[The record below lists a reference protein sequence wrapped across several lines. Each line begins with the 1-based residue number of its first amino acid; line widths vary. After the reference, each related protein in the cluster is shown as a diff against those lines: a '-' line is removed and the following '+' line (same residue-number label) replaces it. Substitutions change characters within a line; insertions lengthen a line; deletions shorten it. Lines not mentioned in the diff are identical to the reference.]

1 MLLKIIKL
9 LCKVITLPN
18 VSPPQFLASVTCLNE
33 AQLVLDAN
41 VDIIDLKNPAEGSL
55 GALPLATIQEIVK
68 LIDKRKLVSA
78 TIGDLVMDPLLIE
91 PAVQAI
97 SETGVDIVKVGFF
110 GSENHVA
117 CALSLKKQI
126 LNGTKVVAVLFADQ
140 HPNFDFMDNLK
151 AAGFYGAM
159 LDTAEKSS
167 GGLLNHLSL
176 EILSAF
182 TQKAKSLNLL
192 SGLAGSLTLN
202 DISMLN
208 ECYPDYL
215 GFRGAL
221 CDSLNRRSE
230 IAINQVLNIKD
241 TLLLSF

>member
-1 MLLKIIKL
+1 M
-9 LCKVITLPN
+9 PN

-41 VDIIDLKNPAEGSL
+41 VDIIDLKNPAEGAL

>member
-1 MLLKIIKL
+1 
-9 LCKVITLPN
+9 
-18 VSPPQFLASVTCLNE
+18 LASVTCLNE

-41 VDIIDLKNPAEGSL
+41 VDIIDLKNPAEGAL

>member
-1 MLLKIIKL
+1 
-9 LCKVITLPN
+9 
-18 VSPPQFLASVTCLNE
+18 LASVTCLNE

-41 VDIIDLKNPAEGSL
+41 VDIIDLKNPAEGAL

-97 SETGVDIVKVGFF
+97 SETGVDIVKIGFF

-117 CALSLKKQI
+117 CALALKKQI
-126 LNGTKVVAVLFADQ
+126 LNGTKIVAVFFADQ

>member
-1 MLLKIIKL
+1 M
-9 LCKVITLPN
+9 PN
-18 VSPPQFLASVTCLNE
+18 VSSPQFLASVTCLNE

-41 VDIIDLKNPAEGSL
+41 VDIIDLKNPAEGAL
-55 GALPLATIQEIVK
+55 GALPLKTIEEIVK

-110 GSENHVA
+110 GNENHVA
-117 CALSLKKQI
+117 CALSLKKHI
-126 LNGTKVVAVLFADQ
+126 LHGTKVVAVLFADQ
-140 HPNFDFMDNLK
+140 HPNFDFMDDLK

-159 LDTAEKSS
+159 LDTADKSS

-176 EILSAF
+176 DALSAF

-208 ECYPDYL
+208 KCYPDYL

-230 IAINQVLNIKD
+230 MAINQVLNIKD

>member
-1 MLLKIIKL
+1 
-9 LCKVITLPN
+9 
-18 VSPPQFLASVTCLNE
+18 LASVTCLNE

-41 VDIIDLKNPAEGSL
+41 VDIIDLKNPAEGAL
-55 GALPLATIQEIVK
+55 GALPLKTIQEIVT

>member
-41 VDIIDLKNPAEGSL
+41 VDIIDLKNPAEGAL
-55 GALPLATIQEIVK
+55 GALPLKTIQEIVT

-110 GSENHVA
+110 GNENHVA
-117 CALSLKKQI
+117 CALSLKKHI
-126 LNGTKVVAVLFADQ
+126 LHGAKVVAVLFADQ
-140 HPNFDFMDNLK
+140 HPNFDFMDDLK

-159 LDTAEKSS
+159 LDTADKSS

-176 EILSAF
+176 DALSAF

-208 ECYPDYL
+208 KCYPDYL

-230 IAINQVLNIKD
+230 MAINQVLNIKD

>member
-41 VDIIDLKNPAEGSL
+41 VDIIDLKNPAEGAL
-55 GALPLATIQEIVK
+55 GALPLKTIQEIVK

-159 LDTAEKSS
+159 LDTADKSS

-208 ECYPDYL
+208 KCYPDYL

-230 IAINQVLNIKD
+230 MAINQVLNIKD

>member
-1 MLLKIIKL
+1 
-9 LCKVITLPN
+9 

-41 VDIIDLKNPAEGSL
+41 VDIIDLKNPAEGAL
-55 GALPLATIQEIVK
+55 GALPLKTIQEIVT

>member
-41 VDIIDLKNPAEGSL
+41 VDIIDLKNPAEGAL

>member
-41 VDIIDLKNPAEGSL
+41 VDIIDLKNPAEGAL
-55 GALPLATIQEIVK
+55 GALPLKTIQEIVK

-159 LDTAEKSS
+159 LDTADKSS

-192 SGLAGSLTLN
+192 SGLAGSLTVN

-230 IAINQVLNIKD
+230 MAINQVLNIKD

>member
-1 MLLKIIKL
+1 M
-9 LCKVITLPN
+9 PN

-41 VDIIDLKNPAEGSL
+41 VDIIDLKNPAEGAL
-55 GALPLATIQEIVK
+55 GALPLKTIQEIVT
-68 LIDKRKLVSA
+68 LIEKRKLVSA

-110 GSENHVA
+110 GNENHIA
-117 CALSLKKQI
+117 CALSLKKHI
-126 LNGTKVVAVLFADQ
+126 LHGTKVVAVLFADQ
-140 HPNFDFMDNLK
+140 HPNFDFMDDLK

-159 LDTAEKSS
+159 LDTADKSS

-176 EILSAF
+176 DALSAF

-208 ECYPDYL
+208 KCYPDYL

-230 IAINQVLNIKD
+230 MVINQVLNIKD
-241 TLLLSF
+241 TLSLSF

>member
-1 MLLKIIKL
+1 
-9 LCKVITLPN
+9 LPN

>member
-1 MLLKIIKL
+1 M
-9 LCKVITLPN
+9 PN

-41 VDIIDLKNPAEGSL
+41 VDIIDLKNPAEGAL
-55 GALPLATIQEIVK
+55 GALPLKTIQEIVT
-68 LIDKRKLVSA
+68 LIEKRKLVSA

-159 LDTAEKSS
+159 LDTADKSS

-192 SGLAGSLTLN
+192 SGLAGSLTVN

-230 IAINQVLNIKD
+230 MAINQVLNIKD

>member
-41 VDIIDLKNPAEGSL
+41 VDIIDLKNPAEGAL
-55 GALPLATIQEIVK
+55 GALPLKTIQEIVT

>member
-41 VDIIDLKNPAEGSL
+41 VDIIDLKNPAEGAL

-208 ECYPDYL
+208 KCYPDYL

-230 IAINQVLNIKD
+230 MAINQVLNIKD

>member
-1 MLLKIIKL
+1 MLLKIIRL

-18 VSPPQFLASVTCLNE
+18 LSPPQFLASVTCLNE

-41 VDIIDLKNPAEGSL
+41 VDIIDLKNPAEGAL

-68 LIDKRKLVSA
+68 LIAKRKLVSA

-91 PAVQAI
+91 PAVQVI
-97 SETGVDIVKVGFF
+97 SETGVDIVKIGFF

-126 LNGTKVVAVLFADQ
+126 LNGTKIVAVLFADQ

-151 AAGFYGAM
+151 AAGFYGVM
-159 LDTAEKSS
+159 LDTANKSS

-176 EILSAF
+176 DALSSF

-192 SGLAGSLTLN
+192 SGLAGSLTVN
-202 DISMLN
+202 DIPLLN

-230 IAINQVLNIKD
+230 IVLNQVLNVKD